1 MQKRHERRI
10 MRKTII
16 RRIRKGKNMKKYVTV
31 EYDKVNNSIKN
42 VKIENVKKTLKM
54 CIENN
59 TMFAELLN
67 EAAKYKEENELYKKI
82 LEDLENG
89 IPDKDFIRK
98 CKELAVWTEYRDIFI
113 SRAGNEDNMNVK
125 FAEDEEKDIEYI
137 LKGIWLYFKAYYNPS
152 YAQEYEEYKEE
163 YARKEK
169 EKKELKEHKITAEDF
184 LIPMN

>member
-1 MQKRHERRI
+1 MKE
-10 MRKTII
+10 TII
-16 RRIRKGKNMKKYVTV
+16 RRIWKGKNMKKYVTV

-82 LEDLENG
+82 LEDLENR
-89 IPDKDFIRK
+89 IPDKDFIQK

-152 YAQEYEEYKEE
+152 YAQEYEKYKEE
-163 YARKEK
+163 YDRKEK
-169 EKKELKEHKITAEDF
+169 EKKELAEHKITAEDF